1 MKEIKVKS
9 RCPKC
14 PRERVVKP
22 GSTGTRIC
30 KVCFLFLRYFLDFS
44 LGGKRVRIFC
54 DDTGLPLDSIT
65 RAFKT
70 KEKILG
76 ELQVGKFRAEDYRDG
91 VSSFAMNE
99 RLRTFEKFKSRLL
112 APATMPS
119 FKAMVR
125 RASEFF
131 RDKDIRQIEF
141 NDLEVFQIHLEE
153 THKDLRPKTIK
164 NHLIMIRSF
173 LNWCLKRRIIQ
184 WVPPMPEIMVDEP
197 ETHWLDPEGQLKLL
211 NAIPMSDQPI
221 IKFLMLSGVRI
232 GEARALKVG
241 DASLQK
247 ESISISA
254 TFSGKIY
261 RHRRKA
267 RYDRKGKNYEIAI
280 HPEIGDFIGDRVAN
294 DFPNQYLFLNPRTGG
309 AYSIQALRKIWE
321 KAKGMAGI
329 NCTLY
334 EASRHSVGTQLALA
348 GRSEIQISN
357 QLGHSST
364 EITKRY
370 ISGSL
375 QLVKGNVAFLGFE
388 RLKKKIATGPPLEKL
403 SVQNNQ

>member
-1 MKEIKVKS
+1 MKEIKVKC

-14 PRERVVKP
+14 STQGIELKP
-22 GSTGTRIC
+22 GSKGTRIC
-30 KVCFLFLRYFLDFS
+30 TSCWQLLRYFLDFS
-44 LGGKRVRIFC
+44 LHGKRVRIFC
-54 DDTGLPLDSIT
+54 DDTGQPLDSFI
-65 RAFKT
+65 RASKT

-76 ELQVGKFRAEDYRDG
+76 ELQEGKFRAENYRDG

-125 RASEFF
+125 RAAEFF
-131 RDKDIRQIEF
+131 RDKDVRQIEF
-141 NDLEVFQIHLEE
+141 TDLEVFQIHLEE
-153 THKDLRPKTIK
+153 TLKELKPKTIK
-164 NHLIMIRSF
+164 NHLIMLRSF
-173 LNWCLKRRIIQ
+173 LNWCLRRRIVQ
-184 WVPPMPEIMVDEP
+184 FVPPMPEIIVDEP
-197 ETHWLDPEGQLKLL
+197 ETHWLDAEGQLKILS
-211 NAIPMSDQPI
+211 AIPMSDQPI

-232 GEARALKVG
+232 GEARALKVT
-241 DASLQK
+241 DVSLQK
-247 ESISISA
+247 ESICISS
-254 TFSGKIY
+254 TFSGTEY

-280 HPEIGDFIGDRVAN
+280 HPEMKDFIIDRVTH
-294 DFPNQYLFLNPRTGG
+294 DFPGQFLFLNPRNGR

-321 KAKGMAGI
+321 KAKGVTRI
-329 NCTLY
+329 NCSLY

-364 EITKRY
+364 EITRRY
-370 ISGSL
+370 ISGNL
-375 QLVKGNVAFLGFE
+375 QLVRGNVAFLGFE
-388 RLKKKIATGPPLEKL
+388 RLKKNSATGLPLEKL
-403 SVQNNQ
+403 VVQNN